1 MTQPI
6 ENSDEL
12 EMILVKIAHEY
23 APKLVPSHWQKPG
36 DLRIPLY
43 TLARHLADY
52 HVFTLIG
59 FRGEHY
65 SQDIPSIVR
74 ECADTY
80 LELYTLLI
88 EVLYRPLKEHKALYY
103 SYSREKLLRYCWLEA
118 RPVAQ
123 VFAGCISP
131 YVVQRQATSAV
142 ADVEIRALLSL
153 ALQQLDADDLT
164 PAETQYIMTKGVRI
178 IKHLLGMPLR
188 QKPLTHF
195 DIPFF
200 TMIEPPAPPNLPESG
215 EGPFLSSNDNW
226 GSQNGEQPDFLRS
239 LYDTPREPAPQSRP
253 QTQPLRPQ
261 ENAQQPPHPQHEDNL
276 SGETGLQPPVD
287 HPDDVPR
294 PNAPAPARR
303 TGGLRSP
310 LPYWREDRNGDS

>member
-12 EMILVKIAHEY
+12 EMILVKIAQEY
-23 APKLVPSHWQKPG
+23 APKLVPKDWQKPG
-36 DLRIPLY
+36 DLRLPLH
-43 TLARHLADY
+43 TLARQLADY

-74 ECADTY
+74 ECANTY

-88 EVLYRPLKEHKALYY
+88 EVLYRPLQEHKALYY
-103 SYSREKLLRYCWLEA
+103 SYSREKLLLYFWLEA
-118 RPVAQ
+118 RPIAQ
-123 VFAGCISP
+123 VLAGCISP
-131 YVVQRQATSAV
+131 YVVQRQATTAV

-153 ALQQLDADDLT
+153 ALQRLDADDLS
-164 PAETQYIMTKGVRI
+164 PQETQHIMLNGVRI

-195 DIPFF
+195 DVPFF

-215 EGPFLSSNDNW
+215 EGPFLTSNDNW
-226 GSQNGEQPDFLRS
+226 ASQNGEQPDFMRS
-239 LYDTPREPAPQSRP
+239 LYDTPREPPAQARP

-261 ENAQQPPHPQHEDNL
+261 ETAEQPPPSQHDDQV

-287 HPDDVPR
+287 NPDDVPR
-294 PNAPAPARR
+294 PNKPASARR
-303 TGGLRSP
+303 GGLRSP